1 MCVLGSRE
9 HTCIHP
15 EISRMAHKNEECQK
29 LLTPSKQKVT
39 GSCPFFQ
46 HLRVKNYDDLRS
58 HGFETAWDLEE
69 LVGFGQK
76 TEMCPYFMSRNLLSD
91 ADIVFCPYN
100 YLIDPK
106 IREQMSIDLEEQI
119 VLLDEAHNIEDF
131 SRDAAS
137 FTLTLEQLQTTSEE
151 LDKMVKANMLPKS
164 HQTMR
169 HLCDI
174 LIEWIDLNKSKVTEH
189 DFETQYKVVTGP
201 EMETFLSSKGI
212 SMPNMPTL
220 KDHLLTVISYAT
232 DPRSFMSVVSSGS
245 LTVMENIS
253 LALYFLLRN
262 GVDYRL
268 VYMLVG
274 QLHLCKI
281 QCTWSLM

>member
-1 MCVLGSRE
+1 
-9 HTCIHP
+9 
-15 EISRMAHKNEECQK
+15 
-29 LLTPSKQKVT
+29 
-39 GSCPFFQ
+39 
-46 HLRVKNYDDLRS
+46 
-58 HGFETAWDLEE
+58 
-69 LVGFGQK
+69 
-76 TEMCPYFMSRNLLSD
+76 
-91 ADIVFCPYN
+91 
-100 YLIDPK
+100 
-106 IREQMSIDLEEQI
+106 
-119 VLLDEAHNIEDF
+119 
-131 SRDAAS
+131 
-137 FTLTLEQLQTTSEE
+137 
-151 LDKMVKANMLPKS
+151 MLPKS

-169 HLCDI
+169 HLVTAPQPTWVWHVCYCLVSQCDI

-281 QCTWSLM
+281 QCTWSLMWILCMGLCFYISKCE